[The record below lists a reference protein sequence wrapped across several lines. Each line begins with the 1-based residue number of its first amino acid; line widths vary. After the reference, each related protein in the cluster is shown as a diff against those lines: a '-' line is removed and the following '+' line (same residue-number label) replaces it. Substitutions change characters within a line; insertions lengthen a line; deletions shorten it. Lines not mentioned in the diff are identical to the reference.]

1 MPIFWWLGKG
11 AYLKFIVRELT
22 SLSVAY
28 AALLLLFQA
37 WFATRGE
44 DRYLQFTEWLQSA
57 PVVSFHVVVLLALI
71 FHTVTWLRLA
81 PKALVIKLGGRR
93 LPDRLV
99 LVGHYAAWG
108 GATAVL
114 LWILL
119 GVA

>member
-28 AALLLLFQA
+28 AALLLLLQA
-37 WFATRGE
+37 WFATHGE

-57 PVVSFHVVVLLALI
+57 PIISLHVVVLLALL
-71 FHTVTWLRLA
+71 FHTVTWLGLA

-99 LVGHYAAWG
+99 LAGHYVAWG
-108 GATAVL
+108 GTTVVL